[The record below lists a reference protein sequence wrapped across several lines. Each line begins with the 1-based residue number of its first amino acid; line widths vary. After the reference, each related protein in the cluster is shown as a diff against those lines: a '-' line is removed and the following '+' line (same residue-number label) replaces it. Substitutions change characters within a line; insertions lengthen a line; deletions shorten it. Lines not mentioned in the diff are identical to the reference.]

1 MKLQKFSE
9 KIKNIN
15 NEIKTSN
22 KNLFEEIKKKE
33 NLPLKQSSFKSRF
46 EVNKLFSQSAIQQ
59 IFQKKLNENFVLENN
74 GEFYLVK
81 SIKENYVNEKISAEK
96 QQLYEKQVISDFS
109 NQILFLF
116 DKILNE
122 KYKVKINEKVLNR
135 IINSI

>member
-15 NEIKTSN
+15 NEIKTST

-33 NLPLKQSSFKSRF
+33 NLLLKESSFKSRF

-81 SIKENYVNEKISAEK
+81 AIKEGYLDEKISAEK